1 MDNNISRIS
10 VIVKQIFMED
20 QLHIAIKYIFKS
32 SISFMQ
38 VTKFEKINLNANAE
52 QNYSLLAERGLVS
65 Q

>member
-1 MDNNISRIS
+1 
-10 VIVKQIFMED
+10 
-20 QLHIAIKYIFKS
+20 
-32 SISFMQ
+32 MQ